1 MRVFK
6 GKAVS
11 GGYAL
16 GKIRRIDHGIGNVSR
31 TVQGPLRE
39 RALFDAAV
47 VIAKNE
53 LEELEQ
59 RATGEQKDILLFQ
72 RLLLDDEVLVNAVG
86 DFIRSGTG
94 SAEAV
99 ERASELFARRL
110 QQVDDSYIADRSTD
124 VLDVCRR
131 VVSIL
136 DGKPRERLNL
146 TEPMILA
153 SETLYPSDIFSAG
166 SGMILGIVTVEG
178 SAQSH
183 AALVAQT
190 LGIPALIK
198 VESEFLENC
207 DDMPAALD
215 GEKGELILE
224 PDEACRAR
232 ILEQKDACSRHTADW
247 EQLLA
252 APCRTADGVPFS
264 LLGNCSG
271 PEDIEAAVACGAQE
285 VGLLRTEF
293 ALAGSRI
300 PPEEEQFYFYVSCL
314 AAAGGRPVTI
324 RTYDIGADKF
334 SDGVSFKPGP
344 NPALG
349 LRGLRLCLQRQ
360 DIFLPQIYALLRAGA
375 RGELRVMFP
384 MVGDVSEWDEAM
396 ELVETARENLRK
408 RSVTFKEDLVFG
420 CMIEVP
426 GAALTAR
433 ELAAHGCKF
442 FSIGT
447 NDLAQY
453 TCAADRMDPAVEK
466 YFRTDSLGV
475 DRLVQMTVDA
485 AREANIPVCVCGM
498 AAGQPRMAEH
508 YLRLGVDR
516 LSMASQCLMD
526 VKRHLTRADLHH
538 PEQLPCGRR

>member
-59 RATGEQKDILLFQ
+59 RATGEEKDILLFQ

-86 DFIRSGTG
+86 DFILSGTG

-324 RTYDIGADKF
+324 RT
-334 SDGVSFKPGP
+334 
-344 NPALG
+344 
-349 LRGLRLCLQRQ
+349 
-360 DIFLPQIYALLRAGA
+360 
-375 RGELRVMFP
+375 
-384 MVGDVSEWDEAM
+384 
-396 ELVETARENLRK
+396 
-408 RSVTFKEDLVFG
+408 
-420 CMIEVP
+420 
-426 GAALTAR
+426 
-433 ELAAHGCKF
+433 
-442 FSIGT
+442 
-447 NDLAQY
+447 
-453 TCAADRMDPAVEK
+453 
-466 YFRTDSLGV
+466 
-475 DRLVQMTVDA
+475 
-485 AREANIPVCVCGM
+485 
-498 AAGQPRMAEH
+498 
-508 YLRLGVDR
+508 
-516 LSMASQCLMD
+516 
-526 VKRHLTRADLHH
+526 
-538 PEQLPCGRR
+538 